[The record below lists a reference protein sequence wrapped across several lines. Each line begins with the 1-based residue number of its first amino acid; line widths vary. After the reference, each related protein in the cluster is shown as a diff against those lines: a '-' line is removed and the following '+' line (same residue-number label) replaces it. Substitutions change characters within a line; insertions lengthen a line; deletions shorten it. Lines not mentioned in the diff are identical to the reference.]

1 MTQPESIVAV
11 EEYARGAA
19 APQISVMHTL
29 IPHSPPPPR
38 IVLLFADARL
48 TNKRTQSVCEY
59 PQSAAYFRT
68 IAG

>member
-1 MTQPESIVAV
+1 
-11 EEYARGAA
+11 
-19 APQISVMHTL
+19 MHTL

-59 PQSAAYFRT
+59 PQSAVYFR
-68 IAG
+68 INAG